1 MVTMPSTDYEITA
14 LHVRVCVRMCVC
26 MLFTLNAL
34 CKLFTSQ
41 LHFGSGLQLSV
52 KLCCQTQKATEQ
64 TTSLLLF
71 FSAAGAAKEGGM
83 RIARG
88 GEGGSI
94 FMAC

>member
-1 MVTMPSTDYEITA
+1 
-14 LHVRVCVRMCVC
+14 MCV
-26 MLFTLNAL
+26 FTLNAL

-71 FSAAGAAKEGGM
+71 FSAVGAVRGEGQQEGGGQ
-83 RIARG
+83 RD
-88 GEGGSI
+88 SI
-94 FMAC
+94 FMARHVVRGGGSFVLSR

>member
-14 LHVRVCVRMCVC
+14 LHVRVFVCVC

-71 FSAAGAAKEGGM
+71 FSALGAARGDENSGGREG
-83 RIARG
+83 R
-88 GEGGSI
+88 
-94 FMAC
+94 